1 VSGGNLIQPGLKSK
15 IGGGFIM
22 KIDKSI
28 YEPMLRQAERQLT
41 ALDAEKKR
49 LIRVIAGAQRELK
62 LLAAQ
67 RGQCVKAVGS
77 VKVLLHLPLSSEE
90 ADLCGVPGEKECEIL
105 PDAFRDMTL
114 PDAAR
119 KLLLMFGRAATNR
132 EMTEGLRKG
141 GINQGLKHLEN
152 SLRSAMARRP
162 DLFVLI
168 KQKGAFGVWELTEWN
183 DVTAEAVTEPAKQDR
198 PVAVGRGGLAAV
210 PQAQSV

>member
-1 VSGGNLIQPGLKSK
+1 
-15 IGGGFIM
+15 M

-28 YEPMLRQAERQLT
+28 YEPMLRQAERQLA
-41 ALDAEKKR
+41 ALDDEKMR
-49 LIRVIAGAQRELK
+49 LLRVIAGAQRELK
-62 LLAAQ
+62 LLATQ
-67 RGQCVKAVGS
+67 RVQCVKAVGG

-90 ADLCGVPGEKECEIL
+90 AELCGVPGEKECEI
-105 PDAFRDMTL
+105 PSDAFRDVTL

-119 KLLLMFGRAATNR
+119 KLLLMFGRGATNR

-168 KQKGAFGVWELTEWN
+168 KQKGAFGVWELTEWS
-183 DVTAEAVTEPAKQDR
+183 DVMAEAVTEPVRQDQPR
-198 PVAVGRGGLAAV
+198 LAAVGRVALAAV
-210 PQAQSV
+210 PQAQSSS

>member
-1 VSGGNLIQPGLKSK
+1 
-15 IGGGFIM
+15 M

-41 ALDAEKKR
+41 ALEDEKNR
-49 LIRVIAGAQRELK
+49 LIRVIAGAQHELK
-62 LLAAQ
+62 LLATQ
-67 RGQCVKAVGS
+67 RVQCVQAVGS

-90 ADLCGVPGEKECEIL
+90 ADLCGVPGEKECEIP
-105 PDAFRDMTL
+105 PDAFRDLTL

-119 KLLLMFGRAATNR
+119 KFLVMFGRGATNR

-168 KQKGAFGVWELTEWN
+168 KQKGAFGVWELTEWS
-183 DVTAEAVTEPAKQDR
+183 DVMAEAVTEPVRQDQPR
-198 PVAVGRGGLAAV
+198 LAVVGAVGLAAV
-210 PQAQSV
+210 SQSQASH